1 MEVIGTAEVIGERIT
16 TRCLGDTRQEAVE
29 EGRGTRYNL
38 PIVYFTQLLGLAY
51 GYSNG
56 RMGLRRLIVSP
67 LLLLKKKGLV

>member
-1 MEVIGTAEVIGERIT
+1 MTQEYSPKCQAN
-16 TRCLGDTRQEAVE
+16 LDTRQEAVE

-51 GYSNG
+51 GYPGG

-67 LLLLKKKGLV
+67 LPLLKKKGLL